1 MEWTDIIISSK
12 KVPRLSENARLVL
25 EKRYLA
31 KDDRGNVIETPV
43 GLFKRVAMYVAS
55 ADLIYGK
62 PASEANRL
70 ADEFYDMMADLEFL
84 PNTPTLMNAGRPLG
98 QLAACF
104 VLPVD
109 DSMDKIFDAVKN
121 MALIHKSGGGTGF
134 SFSRLRPKDDIV
146 RSTAGVSSGPV
157 SFMNIFNAAT
167 ETVKQGGTRRGA
179 NMAILSVNH
188 PDIIDFIRAKEDKN
202 ALTNFNISVAL
213 TDEFMDAVEREGEY
227 PLINPNTK
235 QVVSTLNAREVFN
248 LIVKKAWE
256 SGEPGI
262 IFIDRIN
269 AANPLKKVG
278 MIESTNPCGEQPL
291 LPFESCNLGSI
302 NLNAVIRK
310 QKGSYVIDYDKLR
323 QITRK
328 AVHFLDNII
337 DLNRYPLDV
346 IKENTL
352 ANRKIGLG
360 IMGFADVLIRLG
372 IPYNSD
378 EAVTTAE
385 SIMSA
390 IQEES
395 RNASRELA
403 AERGAFPNFSRSSF
417 ADNGEKPL
425 RNATTTT
432 IAPTGT
438 ISIIA
443 GTSSGIEP
451 IYALAYLRNVMDNNI
466 LVEANPLF
474 EETAREQGFLTDEI
488 MARIAEH
495 GSAAGVDG
503 IPGDI
508 QRIFV
513 SAHDI
518 APEWHIRIQGAF
530 QKYVDNAV
538 SKTVNFRS
546 DATMEEIEQV
556 YRMAYHLDCKGVT
569 VYRDQSRD
577 NQVLETRSKSD
588 NKPAAGT
595 DEETPAAGRAHITPR
610 PRSEITW
617 GATRKMATGCGS
629 LYVTINQDEHGLF
642 EVFAAM
648 GKGGGCAASQT
659 EAVSR
664 LISLALRSGI
674 DREQIIKQIKG
685 VRCPNQAWEK
695 GGRIYSCADAI
706 AKALE
711 RHSGITSSSNPDET
725 IHEAA
730 KNIAETNGKV
740 RETVMVGVCPD
751 CHGPLEFESG
761 CSVCRACGF
770 SRCG

>member
-12 KVPRLSENARLVL
+12 KEPRLSENARLVL

-31 KDDRGNVIETPV
+31 KDDKGNVIETPV

-62 PASEANRL
+62 PASEVNRL
-70 ADEFYDMMADLEFL
+70 ADEFYDMMADLQFL

-98 QLAACF
+98 QLSACF
-104 VLPVD
+104 VLPVE

-146 RSTAGVSSGPV
+146 KSTAGVSSGPV

-213 TDEFMDAVEREGEY
+213 TDEFMDALERDGDY
-227 PLINPNTK
+227 PLVNPNTK
-235 QVVSTLNAREVFN
+235 QVASTLNAREVFN
-248 LIVKKAWE
+248 LIVRKAWE

-269 AANPLKKVG
+269 AANPLQKIG

-302 NLNAVIRK
+302 NLNTVIKK

-323 QITRK
+323 QITRM
-328 AVHFLDNII
+328 AVRFLDNII
-337 DLNRYPLDV
+337 DLNRYPLDL

-360 IMGFADVLIRLG
+360 IMGFADILIRLG

-378 EAVTTAE
+378 DAAATAE

-395 RNASRELA
+395 KRASEELA
-403 AERGAFPNFSRSSF
+403 RERGAFPNFPRSSY

-474 EETAREQGFLTDEI
+474 EETAREQGFLTDDI
-488 MARIAEH
+488 MTRIAEH
-495 GSAAGVDG
+495 GSAADIDG
-503 IPGDI
+503 IPEDI
-508 QRIFV
+508 RRIFV

-518 APEWHIRIQGAF
+518 APEWHIRIQAAF
-530 QKYVDNAV
+530 QKHVDNAV
-538 SKTVNFRS
+538 SKTVNFRT

-556 YRMAYHLDCKGVT
+556 YLMAYHLGCKGVT
-569 VYRDQSRD
+569 VYRDQSRE
-577 NQVLETRSKSD
+577 NQVLETRSRSEKRPASD
-588 NKPAAGT
+588 DENAA
-595 DEETPAAGRAHITPR
+595 AAALGHITPR

-617 GATRKMATGCGS
+617 GATRKIATGCGS
-629 LYVTINQDEHGLF
+629 LYVTINQDEQGLF

-674 DREQIIKQIKG
+674 DKEQIIKQIKG

-711 RHSGITSSSNPDET
+711 RHSGITPSSNPNET

-730 KNIAETNGKV
+730 KNIAETNGKI

>member
-12 KVPRLSENARLVL
+12 KEPRLSENARLVL

-31 KDDRGNVIETPV
+31 KDDKGTVIETPV

-62 PASEANRL
+62 PASEVNRL
-70 ADEFYDMMADLEFL
+70 ADEFYDMMADLQFL

-98 QLAACF
+98 QLSACF
-104 VLPVD
+104 VLPVE

-146 RSTAGVSSGPV
+146 KSTAGVSSGPV

-188 PDIIDFIRAKEDKN
+188 PDIIDFVRAKEDKN

-213 TDEFMDAVEREGEY
+213 TDEFMDALEHDGEY
-227 PLINPNTK
+227 SLINPNTK
-235 QVVSTLNAREVFN
+235 QVMSTLNAREVFN
-248 LIVKKAWE
+248 LIVRKAWE

-302 NLNAVIRK
+302 NLNTVIRK

-323 QITRK
+323 QITRM
-328 AVHFLDNII
+328 AVRFLDNII
-337 DLNRYPLDV
+337 DLNRYPLDL

-360 IMGFADVLIRLG
+360 IMGFADILIRLG

-378 EAVTTAE
+378 DAVTTAE

-395 RNASRELA
+395 KLASEELA
-403 AERGAFPNFSRSSF
+403 RERGAFPNFSRSSY
-417 ADNGEKPL
+417 ADNGEIPL

-474 EETAREQGFLTDEI
+474 EETAREQGFLTDDI
-488 MARIAEH
+488 MTRIAEH

-518 APEWHIRIQGAF
+518 APEWHIRIQAAF

-538 SKTVNFRS
+538 SKTVNFRA
-546 DATMEEIEQV
+546 DATIEEIEQV
-556 YRMAYHLDCKGVT
+556 YLMAYHLGCKGVT
-569 VYRDQSRD
+569 VYRDQSRE
-577 NQVLETRSKSD
+577 NQVLETRSRSEKRPSAD
-588 NKPAAGT
+588 DEHAAASVHGQ
-595 DEETPAAGRAHITPR
+595 ITPR
-610 PRSEITW
+610 PRNEITW
-617 GATRKMATGCGS
+617 GATRKIATGCGS
-629 LYVTINQDEHGLF
+629 LYVTINQDEQGLF

-674 DREQIIKQIKG
+674 DKEQIIKQIKG

-711 RHSGITSSSNPDET
+711 RHSGITPSSNTNET
-725 IHEAA
+725 LHEAA
-730 KNIAETNGKV
+730 KNIAETNGKI